1 MADKHTAF
9 VGSIPPIYDRCLG
22 PLLFHGFAADLA
34 ARLPAKTGLR
44 VLETACG
51 TGIVTERLVQRLRG
65 TGTVV
70 ATDLNEAMLEHAR
83 ARLAPAGVE
92 WRQADATS
100 LPFPDESFDAVVCQF
115 GVMFFPDKLEGARE
129 ARRVLR
135 PGGLFLFST
144 WDAIEHNA
152 VARITH
158 ETVAKI
164 FPDDPPAFYRIPF
177 SLHDAGAIHEV
188 LERAGF
194 EQIERRR
201 VETTGTSPSAED
213 AAFGLIHGNPIY
225 GEIMTRR
232 PDALESVKAAVATNI
247 RAELG
252 DRPVRCPLRAL
263 VFQATRPTR
272 SSPSR

>member
-22 PLLFHGFAADLA
+22 PLLFHGFADDIV
-34 ARLPAKTGLR
+34 ARLPAKTRLR

-51 TGIVTERLVQRLRG
+51 TGIVTERLIQRLRG
-65 TGTVV
+65 AGTVI
-70 ATDLNEAMLEHAR
+70 ATDLNEAMVNHAR
-83 ARLAPAGVE
+83 VRLAGASVE
-92 WRQADATS
+92 WRQADATNLS
-100 LPFPDESFDAVVCQF
+100 FPDESFDAVVCQF
-115 GVMFFPDKLEGARE
+115 GVMFFPDKLKGARE
-129 ARRVLR
+129 ALRVLR
-135 PGGLFLFST
+135 PGGVFLFNT
-144 WDAIEHNA
+144 WDAMEHNPI
-152 VARITH
+152 VRITH
-158 ETVAKI
+158 ETVATF
-164 FPDDPPAFYRIPF
+164 FPDDPPAFYRVPF
-177 SLHDAGAIHEV
+177 SFHDAGTIREV

-194 EQIERRR
+194 DAMEGRR

-213 AAFGLIHGNPIY
+213 AAVGLIDGNPIY
-225 GEIMTRR
+225 GEIMARR

-263 VFQATRPTR
+263 VFRATRPAR

>member
-22 PLLFHGFAADLA
+22 PLLFHGFADDLA

-65 TGTVV
+65 TDTVV

-129 ARRVLR
+129 ALRVLR
-135 PGGLFLFST
+135 PGGLFLFNT

-177 SLHDAGAIHEV
+177 GLHDAGAIHEV
-188 LERAGF
+188 LERAGSS
-194 EQIERRR
+194 RSSD
-201 VETTGTSPSAED
+201 GAW
-213 AAFGLIHGNPIY
+213 
-225 GEIMTRR
+225 RR
-232 PDALESVKAAVATNI
+232 PAPAH
-247 RAELG
+247 
-252 DRPVRCPLRAL
+252 RPRMRH
-263 VFQATRPTR
+263 
-272 SSPSR
+272 SG

>member
-1 MADKHTAF
+1 
-9 VGSIPPIYDRCLG
+9 
-22 PLLFHGFAADLA
+22 
-34 ARLPAKTGLR
+34 
-44 VLETACG
+44 
-51 TGIVTERLVQRLRG
+51 
-65 TGTVV
+65 
-70 ATDLNEAMLEHAR
+70 
-83 ARLAPAGVE
+83 
-92 WRQADATS
+92 
-100 LPFPDESFDAVVCQF
+100 
-115 GVMFFPDKLEGARE
+115 MFFPDKLEGARE

-164 FPDDPPAFYRIPF
+164 FPDGPPR
-177 SLHDAGAIHEV
+177 HDLPV
-188 LERAGF
+188 D
-194 EQIERRR
+194 R
-201 VETTGTSPSAED
+201 VAED

>member
-22 PLLFHGFAADLA
+22 PLLFHGFADDIV

-51 TGIVTERLVQRLRG
+51 TGIVTERLAQRLRG
-65 TGTVV
+65 AGTVI
-70 ATDLNEAMLEHAR
+70 ATDLNEAMIEHAR
-83 ARLAPAGVE
+83 ARLAAAGVE
-92 WRQADATS
+92 WRQADATN
-100 LPFPDESFDAVVCQF
+100 LPFPDQSFDVVVCQF
-115 GVMFFPDKLEGARE
+115 GVMFFPDKLKGAQQ
-129 ARRVLR
+129 ALRVLR
-135 PGGLFLFST
+135 PGGLFLFNT
-144 WDAIEHNA
+144 WDAMEHNA

-158 ETVAKI
+158 ETVAK
-164 FPDDPPAFYRIPF
+164 FFADDPPGFYRIPF
-177 SLHDAGAIHEV
+177 TLHDADMVREM

-194 EQIERRR
+194 ERIEVQR
-201 VETTGTSPSAED
+201 VGTTGTSPSAED

-225 GEIMTRR
+225 GEIMARR
-232 PDALESVKAAVATNI
+232 PDELESVKAAVATNI

-263 VFQATRPTR
+263 VFQATRPVR

>member
-1 MADKHTAF
+1 
-9 VGSIPPIYDRCLG
+9 
-22 PLLFHGFAADLA
+22 
-34 ARLPAKTGLR
+34 
-44 VLETACG
+44 
-51 TGIVTERLVQRLRG
+51 
-65 TGTVV
+65 
-70 ATDLNEAMLEHAR
+70 
-83 ARLAPAGVE
+83 
-92 WRQADATS
+92 
-100 LPFPDESFDAVVCQF
+100 
-115 GVMFFPDKLEGARE
+115 MFFPDKLEGARD

-194 EQIERRR
+194 ERIERRR